1 MCTYTYAQTCGWH
14 KHSCVYIWVCW
25 LKQLRSRQVVG
36 VTARTGGVF
45 CIVLSKEPRA
55 SWRPEWEAPRPPLC
69 WEYSRIQKWL
79 PGARI
84 HPQKRRQEVAQ
95 SIWEAAGPSARRAG
109 WPHGKLEAGRAK
121 HSERQLLQ
129 ETGLEIETIEEW
141 SHVLYRT
148 HLGTDTPQMK
158 KKSTPYFPVFSEHL
172 QTLPVHQIRPKGNLK
187 FQESF
192 GSLVVTI
199 MLLYWP
205 REVPFSSWPTNPK
218 YKPQG

>member
-1 MCTYTYAQTCGWH
+1 MCTYTYAH
-14 KHSCVYIWVCW
+14 KRVDDTNTHVYIYIWVCW
-25 LKQLRSRQVVG
+25 LKQLWSRQVVG

-55 SWRPEWEAPRPPLC
+55 SWRPEWEAPGLPLFAGSVA
-69 WEYSRIQKWL
+69 EFRNDSL
-79 PGARI
+79 GARI

-95 SIWEAAGPSARRAG
+95 FIWEAAGPRARRAG
-109 WPHGKLEAGRAK
+109 WPHGKLQAGRAK

-158 KKSTPYFPVFSEHL
+158 KKAH
-172 QTLPVHQIRPKGNLK
+172 HI
-187 FQESF
+187 FQC
-192 GSLVVTI
+192 SLNI
-199 MLLYWP
+199 
-205 REVPFSSWPTNPK
+205 
-218 YKPQG
+218 YKH